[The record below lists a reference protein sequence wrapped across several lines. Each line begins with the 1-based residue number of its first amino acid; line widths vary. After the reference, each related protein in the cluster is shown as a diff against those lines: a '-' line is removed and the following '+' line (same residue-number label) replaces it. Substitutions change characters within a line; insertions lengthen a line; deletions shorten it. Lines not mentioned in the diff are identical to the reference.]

1 MALVTPKKSSFFDP
15 PAQPA
20 ERPTQAPPAPTQ
32 RGGFFNQGPASRS
45 GQSLTPP
52 RTPVLPRKE
61 PPAEA
66 IVTEEVKPGDNLWI
80 YAQAQHT
87 PEFARKSFNNG
98 NFSGTDIN
106 PMWRIKMLTLIFGPC
121 GIGWITKD
129 VKYTLYPVAAT
140 GEVVISCELALLY
153 RNPQTKEWS
162 EPVYGVGGNQLIL
175 NRKRGPQANDEGFK
189 MAYTDA
195 VSVAVKAL
203 GFSADIYFEN
213 DRTKYTLATEITE
226 EKANAAAAKVPAKP
240 EPKAEPKPD
249 PKTAAPA
256 APAAPQPE
264 GKTPEASPTVTDV
277 RQPSPNEVKARA
289 QAKVMKILAGY
300 KGSSP
305 ILPTEA
311 EELTIALSEELGAT
325 INGGPDDGMNAMM
338 EAVEELTKSGELP
351 PDFGFGSVPVSELAN
366 YISTIRIYVQT
377 RSSSAKKAA
386 EDFFAVKK
394 EAPNA

>member
-20 ERPTQAPPAPTQ
+20 ERPTQAPPAPTR

-45 GQSLTPP
+45 GQSLAAPRGATPTFP
-52 RTPVLPRKE
+52 DNTLEKIIAGPDSNMRFFAQICETPKT
-61 PPAEA
+61 ACS
-66 IVTEEVKPGDNLWI
+66 
-80 YAQAQHT
+80 
-87 PEFARKSFNNG
+87 EFSNGRFN
-98 NFSGTDIN
+98 GTDIN
-106 PMWRIKMLTLIFGPC
+106 PMWRIRKLTEMFGPA
-121 GIGWITKD
+121 GIGWWTEETYEFKD
-129 VKYTLYPVAAT
+129 SPQTG
-140 GEVVISCELALLY
+140 GEVAVICRLSLFYIDPLTG
-153 RNPQTKEWS
+153 NVSK
-162 EPVYGVGGNQLIL
+162 PVRGIGGNMLIQMTKTGLKL
-175 NRKRGPQANDEGFK
+175 NDDGPKN
-189 MAYTDA
+189 AYTDA
-195 VSVAVKAL
+195 LSIAYKAL
-203 GFSADIYFEN
+203 GGSADIYYKY
-213 DRTKYTLATEITE
+213 DSTKYTYASETA
-226 EKANAAAAKVPAKP
+226 KANAAAAKAPAKAEPKP
-240 EPKAEPKPD
+240 EPKAEPKSE

-264 GKTPEASPTVTDV
+264 AKTPEASPTVTDV

-305 ILPTEA
+305 ILPNEA

-351 PDFGFGSVPVSELAN
+351 ANFGFGSVPVSELTN
-366 YISTIRIYVQT
+366 YISAIRIYVQT

-394 EAPNA
+394 EAPDA